1 MITSLITGAG
11 DFIEHEYNSSIF
23 WNDPHE
29 IYSHITTPENILLE
43 YATSAIRQIAPVY
56 QYIDYLTTLGRILW
70 EDSTP
75 GAEESGLLVN
85 ETSDREYDESYFYLE
100 KKDYFLD
107 RGSKSSPVSVEFD
120 LVDSM
125 GSHVITEDYDH
136 FIVEGDETASPL
148 DRLVTGEPHFKTPLH
163 EIELQEPHLQ
173 RLLIRDIEPDDS
185 GVDPNVPIDPTLGTL
200 NEDNFFQVWKDEPIA
215 TLPYGLQ
222 PFRPHYFSQWASAD
236 LGFVD
241 DKFRMED
248 NTGIILLEHPV
259 TNQDRLLSEDYPG
272 LQGDIMNPQK
282 ERLDL
287 VLLEEQPEWLIDGVT
302 NSYLQ
307 SEEGESAV
315 INPKLSGVRIA
326 LESSRFPIDRHRTE
340 YTPHQSWSV
349 LPAYQYS
356 RIPTRL
362 QGLISIA
369 DGGTAVTGSEYCSFT
384 TQLKVGEEFQ
394 TEDVRIVA
402 EDSGGDIALET
413 DERLEHEDITLADA
427 EVFVLQTVKE
437 VRMDDFRWLISSED
451 ASPMPGQPTLT
462 RHIAAHSSH
471 ANVLGIYLERNLP
484 KGRTGYPDTISN
496 LGSGGDEAT
505 AWDTN
510 DESYWIPTHE
520 TNDGLLITR
529 VVSGTDD
536 GKINRESLE
545 WENNN
550 MIWED
555 FSKQLII
562 EPQPF
567 IVGAIANDSALTVT
581 RKHLGGIS
589 EAEYRL

>member
-1 MITSLITGAG
+1 MEDWTPEANTPGSPALAGQSLVTE
-11 DFIEHEYNSSIF
+11 DDDDKYYIEHELNSSIF

-43 YATSAIRQIAPVY
+43 YATSAIRQLAPVY
-56 QYIDYLTTLGRILW
+56 QYIDYLNTLGRLLN
-70 EDSTP
+70 EDEADGIITQEGDWFNTQAGHFS
-75 GAEESGLLVN
+75 
-85 ETSDREYDESYFYLE
+85 LE
-100 KKDYFLD
+100 RKDYFTD
-107 RGSKSSPVSVEFD
+107 ENNEVQVEFD

-173 RLLIRDIEPDDS
+173 RLLIKDIEPDDS

-248 NTGIILLEHPV
+248 NTGIILLEHTV

-302 NSYLQ
+302 TSYLQ

-315 INPKLSGVRIA
+315 INPKLSGVRISH
-326 LESSRFPIDRHRTE
+326 ESSRFPIDRHRTE

-402 EDSGGDIALET
+402 EDSGGDVVLET
-413 DERLEHEDITLADA
+413 NERLEHEDVTLADV
-427 EVFVLQTVKE
+427 EVFVLDTARDIE
-437 VRMDDFRWLISSED
+437 LRDFRWLISQEN
-451 ASPMPGQPTLT
+451 LV
-462 RHIAAHSSH
+462 IAAHSSH
-471 ANVLGIYLERNLP
+471 ANVQGIYLER
-484 KGRTGYPDTISN
+484 KYP
-496 LGSGGDEAT
+496 GGDETT

-510 DESYWIPTHE
+510 DESFWIPTHE
-520 TNDGLLITR
+520 TNDRKGITK
-529 VVSGTDD
+529 VVSGSDD
-536 GKINRESLE
+536 GKLRVESLE

-550 MIWED
+550 MLWED
-555 FSKQLII
+555 MSKQLII
-562 EPQPF
+562 EPQAF
-567 IVGAIANDSALTVT
+567 IVGSITNDASMTVT
-581 RKHLGGIS
+581 RKHLGGVT